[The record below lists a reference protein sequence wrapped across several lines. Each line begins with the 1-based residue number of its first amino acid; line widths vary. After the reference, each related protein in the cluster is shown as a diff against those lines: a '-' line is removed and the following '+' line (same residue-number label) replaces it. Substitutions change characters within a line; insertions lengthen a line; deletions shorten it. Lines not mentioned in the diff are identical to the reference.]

1 MLQNMNMNREEN
13 DWGQKKGLFLSI
25 LFKENKAKK
34 RKTDKNYL
42 SSPRLI
48 NILDEQLRTNVKVM
62 TVSQ

>member
-1 MLQNMNMNREEN
+1 MNMNREEN